1 MSLYVILIQYTEYLQ
16 MQRGDPGSWLTSPS
30 VLTLTS
36 PRSPVSLC
44 PYAGAGAGDPRL
56 GTRLWWWPG
65 PSWCRSVVADVVSV
79 GGAAAA
85 GGQGR
90 DLHLNFSQVL
100 GRAGRREARTR
111 PELATAL
118 PPPSS
123 ALGSSPARHQPSP
136 HYTSHHPDMRAI
148 LSGGRW

>member
-1 MSLYVILIQYTEYLQ
+1 MLVVVTQGWAQ
-16 MQRGDPGSWLTSPS
+16 GCVGGRVQ
-30 VLTLTS
+30 
-36 PRSPVSLC
+36 
-44 PYAGAGAGDPRL
+44 AGVG
-56 GTRLWWWPG
+56 
-65 PSWCRSVVADVVSV
+65 VFVADVVSV
-79 GGAAAA
+79 GGAAA

-148 LSGGRW
+148 LSGGWW